1 MKDLANKIYVKK
13 GDIIAVLAGKD
24 NGKKGKI
31 LHVFP
36 KKDRVM
42 VEGINFVKRHTRG
55 NPRQK
60 QQSGIITREASI
72 HISNIM
78 LICSNCNKP
87 SRVGRIILDDGS
99 KVRVCK
105 KCNEIIE
112 KK

>member
-1 MKDLANKIYVKK
+1 MKDLANKICVKK
-13 GDIIAVLAGKD
+13 GDTIAVLAGKD

-36 KKDRVM
+36 KKNRVM

-55 NPRQK
+55 DPRK
-60 QQSGIITREASI
+60 GQQGGIITRETSI

-78 LICSNCNKP
+78 LICPNCNQP
-87 SRVGRIILDDGS
+87 SRLGKIILNNGS

-112 KK
+112 KN